1 MVCQYDHR
9 CESASLCTLH
19 RYDRELRE
27 KEMVIGMVVTEES
40 TIKNKRTVNFG
51 YYFSQDIDS

>member
-19 RYDRELRE
+19 RYDWELRE
-27 KEMVIGMVVTEES
+27 KEMVIGMVVTEEYDQKE
-40 TIKNKRTVNFG
+40 KNG
-51 YYFSQDIDS
+51 